1 MDITETVVSQLN
13 TRMTAITFDRETPPV
28 AAQ

>member
-1 MDITETVVSQLN
+1 MDITDAVRDQLN